1 LPQEDDIIDS
11 LILNGA
17 VEVAGLD
24 IETGD
29 ALYTFTDKL
38 SQFSPALHRELNN
51 YFYSEIMFLWENGF
65 LDMDITS
72 DEPSVSLTEKAL
84 DEAMTRSLDKEHLIS
99 LKGIINALRSE

>member
-1 LPQEDDIIDS
+1 MSKEDDIVET

-17 VEVAGLD
+17 IEVAGLD
-24 IETGD
+24 METGD

-65 LDMDITS
+65 VDMDITS
-72 DEPSVSLTEKAL
+72 EEPSVSLTEKAL
-84 DEAMTRSLDKEHLIS
+84 DEAVLRSLDKEHLIS